1 MGSSHSM
8 RAGSARRPGKRAA
21 ALELHIQRCCCT
33 AASEVADDLQRRLA
47 ELPAARA
54 EEASAQT
61 IEQALL
67 IGRPRSTN
75 GRMG

>member
-1 MGSSHSM
+1 M

-21 ALELHIQRCCCT
+21 ALEPHIQRCCCT